1 MMNTM
6 PEFSDLMEWLRAKSR
21 GEHLTSDSRRVQ
33 PGDVF
38 LAYPGDANDGR
49 NYIAQAIE
57 QGAAAVLYD
66 DANAFSWNENWRTPH
81 RAISGLKQLAGH
93 LAAEWYGKPDAGM
106 YSVAVTG
113 TNGKTSCSQ
122 WLACSLSQLG
132 GPAAVIGTLGVGL
145 YRLGRHSGMNATGY
159 TTPDAV
165 MLQRELAILRR
176 KGAAA
181 LAIEASSI
189 GLDQGRVNGMHFDVA
204 LFTNLTRD
212 HLDYH
217 GTMEAYE
224 AAKARLFEWPGLQHA
239 VINLDDEMGLRLMQG
254 LQSRVP
260 KLGLMGYT
268 TEGKSLPEVP
278 LLTASDIRYS
288 HTGTVFQ
295 LHSPAGSAQVR
306 TQLVGQFNVSNVLG
320 IAGVLWVKGIAW
332 GDIIEALE
340 SLEAVPGRMQ
350 QLGGQEAPLVL
361 IDYAHT
367 PDALEKALATLRQVA
382 QQRNGKLW
390 CVFGCG
396 GDRDAGKRLE
406 MGRVAVNADR
416 VVVTSDNPRNE
427 EPSAIIAQIR
437 EGMEPDGTE
446 IADQVQVIEDRAA
459 AILWAVKHASK
470 ADVILLA
477 GKGHEDYQEIR
488 GRKLPFLDADH
499 AALAL
504 ASRATMRGI

>member
-1 MMNTM
+1 MMNTT
-6 PEFSDLMEWLRAKSR
+6 PEFNDLMEWLRAKSR

-66 DANAFSWNENWRTPH
+66 DANGFSWNENWRTPH
-81 RAISGLKQLAGH
+81 RAISGLKQLAGY

-165 MLQRELAILRR
+165 MLRRELAILRR

-181 LAIEASSI
+181 LTIDASSI

-239 VINLDDEMGLRLMQG
+239 VINLDDEMGVRLMQG
-254 LQSRVP
+254 LQSRFP

-268 TEGKSLPEVP
+268 TEGRTLPEVP

-390 CVFGCG
+390 C
-396 GDRDAGKRLE
+396 
-406 MGRVAVNADR
+406 
-416 VVVTSDNPRNE
+416 
-427 EPSAIIAQIR
+427 
-437 EGMEPDGTE
+437 
-446 IADQVQVIEDRAA
+446 
-459 AILWAVKHASK
+459 
-470 ADVILLA
+470 
-477 GKGHEDYQEIR
+477 
-488 GRKLPFLDADH
+488 
-499 AALAL
+499 
-504 ASRATMRGI
+504 